1 MALLTCIAQV
11 WDPDG
16 PDSDDETDCDSDDE
30 TDCQSDSNA
39 GRSVRRRRSDPA
51 PVRRPSK
58 RTDTP
63 TRPRKQP
70 ATLARSAPSAP
81 RKPRKTHTF
90 TRDWAL
96 DLARPKPFVVS
107 TANAPII
114 LTADQLRQITAGL
127 AGMSGVRDPKDP
139 SKMLTREAAVIFN
152 EGCALA
158 DKQHLIYS
166 ILQPVLTLLWAPAQS
181 MKSPTP
187 LLTMQLQ
194 EVVNR
199 PALFIVAL
207 KQSGVLDVQGKLVK
221 YGGES
226 DDQAIDPAI
235 EKAVMGVAHATLGAR
250 TQAVYVDGNANTWMT
265 HFRKIDFLK
274 KVRSCP
280 LRAREETVTD
290 PWDMR
295 RWKMGGSSWWAQTT
309 RTHCSRS
316 SASTCLRTSQAHSS
330 PSTRAIAHAST
341 SSPCSSCR
349 AEPSVRP
356 GS

>member
-16 PDSDDETDCDSDDE
+16 PDSDDETDCDGDGE

-70 ATLARSAPSAP
+70 ATLARSAPPAPRKQPAALPRSAPSAP

-235 EKAVMGVAHATLGAR
+235 EKAVMVSR
-250 TQAVYVDGNANTWMT
+250 T
-265 HFRKIDFLK
+265 
-274 KVRSCP
+274 P
-280 LRAREETVTD
+280 
-290 PWDMR
+290 
-295 RWKMGGSSWWAQTT
+295 
-309 RTHCSRS
+309 
-316 SASTCLRTSQAHSS
+316 
-330 PSTRAIAHAST
+330 
-341 SSPCSSCR
+341 
-349 AEPSVRP
+349 PSVRAHRPSMSTGTRTP
-356 GS
+356 G